1 MRLAA
6 QGAYDVGVLASTDT
20 DLKPAL
26 EAAMQ
31 IKTVGI
37 HIEVAAWRAKGA
49 NRRLSLE
56 GQLPWCHQLTLADYQ
71 AVADTRDYNQS

>member
-1 MRLAA
+1 MPVQTAGL
-6 QGAYDVGVLASTDT
+6 
-20 DLKPAL
+20 
-26 EAAMQ
+26 
-31 IKTVGI
+31 I

-71 AVADTRDYNQS
+71 AVADTRDYNHS